1 MEEINARLTEC
12 KTQCRYFKVHGARYR
27 KQHLNRRL
35 TAATEKEDSDAE
47 RRILQ
52 IMQRE
57 KERAFWSR
65 LGKKRGSSVGAVQV
79 KDADGDTTEY
89 RTQKAVQDLIWKE
102 VYQKRYHMA
111 EGVPICQG
119 KLRGEF
125 GYSVISIA
133 AKQVLAGTYEFDED
147 FHQGTKQLMEAI
159 TNIRDKVPID
169 SVDKIITRE
178 IWQKK

>member
-1 MEEINARLTEC
+1 M
-12 KTQCRYFKVHGARYR
+12 Q
-27 KQHLNRRL
+27 
-35 TAATEKEDSDAE
+35 
-47 RRILQ
+47 ILQ
-52 IMQRE
+52 GSRSEISKAAPQQTSHGSYRE
-57 KERAFWSR
+57 GGFRCRTPDPTNHATRKGEGILEPS
-65 LGKKRGSSVGAVQV
+65 GEEEGSSVGAVQV